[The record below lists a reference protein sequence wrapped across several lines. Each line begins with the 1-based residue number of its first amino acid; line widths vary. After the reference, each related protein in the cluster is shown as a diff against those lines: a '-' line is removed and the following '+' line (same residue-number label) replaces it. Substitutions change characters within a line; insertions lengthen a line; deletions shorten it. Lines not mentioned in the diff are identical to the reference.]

1 MTGPPE
7 GQAAVRWLALGRTGV
22 VTVLAAALLGAH
34 LTDRPLFRLPP
45 LLVLLAASYL
55 LSAIYLVLSTR
66 VRSLVRLAEVQIYG
80 DIILTTVL
88 IYLTGGPYSVF
99 PFLYLVSILTASIV
113 VAPRE
118 SFGVATVA
126 VFLHGLTLGAQFYR
140 WLPPAAARPRAQ
152 RRRGGQPHHPA
163 HQRQLLRVVHH
174 GVPRHVSRQPPA
186 PGAR

>member
-34 LTDRPLFRLPP
+34 LTGRPLFRLPP

-99 PFLYLVSILTASIV
+99 PFLYLVSIRTASIV
-113 VAPRE
+113 GAPRE

-126 VFLHGLTLGAQFYR
+126 VFLHGLMLGAQFYR
-140 WLPPAAARPRAQ
+140 WLPPAAGHPLARNVGMEGSLTILLISAPRGPHP
-152 RRRGGQPHHPA
+152 RRTT
-163 HQRQLLRVVHH
+163 
-174 GVPRHVSRQPPA
+174 
-186 PGAR
+186 